1 MAKTHY
7 EVERTGQ
14 MDFFDNYGIDY
25 QNDNSILVDDTDG
38 IYQGKTNEKFKYLMD
53 CLNDCLSKKDLGAFY
68 TPEAY
73 AEKTGELVM
82 DAVKRVPKGNDYIIL
97 DRCAGSGKI

>member
-25 QNDNSILVDDTDG
+25 QNDNSILVDDT
-38 IYQGKTNEKFKYLMD
+38 M
-53 CLNDCLSKKDLGAFY
+53 AFIKAR
-68 TPEAY
+68 PM
-73 AEKTGELVM
+73 K
-82 DAVKRVPKGNDYIIL
+82 NSNI
-97 DRCAGSGKI
+97 